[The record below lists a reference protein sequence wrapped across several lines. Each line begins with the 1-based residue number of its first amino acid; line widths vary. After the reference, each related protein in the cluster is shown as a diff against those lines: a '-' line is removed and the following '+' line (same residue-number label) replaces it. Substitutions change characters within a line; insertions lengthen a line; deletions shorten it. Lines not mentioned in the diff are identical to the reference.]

1 MKILV
6 VDDEPALRLL
16 VTRRLA
22 QLGRTAVEADDGQ
35 AAWELLQREHYDLV
49 ITDWMMPRMNGLDLI
64 RSIRGA
70 GRPDYTYIIVV
81 TSLSERE
88 YVLTA
93 RKAGADD
100 FLTKP
105 IDAVEFLTRITI
117 AERFLNMKAQ
127 LRAPKSPTGP
137 DPAEPGRAAG

>member
-1 MKILV
+1 VKILV

-22 QLGRTAVEADDGQ
+22 QLGRSAIEAEDGQ
-35 AAWELLQREHYDLV
+35 AAWELFQREHFELV
-49 ITDWMMPRMNGLDLI
+49 ITDWMMPRMSGLDLI

-81 TSLSERE
+81 TSMSERE

-93 RKAGADD
+93 RQAGADD

-117 AERFLNMKAQ
+117 AERVLNMKAQ
-127 LRAPKSPTGP
+127 LRESRPRPGRDT
-137 DPAEPGRAAG
+137 AEPR